1 MHELMACTASILILT
16 LFILQTAANTNTFIE
31 AVYCER
37 IITDYVSEEYDEDE
51 IPDRMEEMKE
61 KLGKMPGIKAE
72 LNGNTLDLYLEGVIG
87 PANALGVTDD
97 SIHIEKELE
106 LKAKVKE
113 NEESDGDG
121 RDTDNTG
128 ASEQVSDGD
137 ERIDTVDD
145 MTETDEGDIDQ

>member
-145 MTETDEGDIDQ
+145 MTETDEGDFDQ